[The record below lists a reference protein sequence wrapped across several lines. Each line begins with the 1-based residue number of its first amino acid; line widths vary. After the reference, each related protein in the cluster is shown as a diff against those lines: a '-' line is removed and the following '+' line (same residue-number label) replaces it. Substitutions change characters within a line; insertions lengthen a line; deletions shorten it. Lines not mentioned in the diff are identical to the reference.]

1 MFNLIFSYQ
10 VNNFTYKVKGL
21 KELMLFMEGLGSLWE
36 LEYQVYIIY
45 YIIKLLE
52 SGTKQKTNN

>member
-1 MFNLIFSYQ
+1 M
-10 VNNFTYKVKGL
+10 NNFTFKVKGF
-21 KELMLFMEGLGSLWE
+21 KELMLFMESLGSLWE

-45 YIIKLLE
+45 YILKLLE